1 MVTLVI
7 PLAPM
12 PKARPRVVNGR
23 AYTPAATAAY
33 ERSIKLAAA
42 HLRPMEGPLN
52 VSIAFIFPR
61 LKSSRS
67 AAREAKSTRPD
78 VDNLIKAVL
87 DGLNGLAFHDDG
99 QVTRVSGEKW
109 IAAAEEEAHIE
120 VTIESLNLGDMQIMK
135 RRERGGARERRREQ
149 NRSEHR
155 EAQQQRHQ
163 AIAESR
169 RKERRQKLVEIEQHR
184 ADVQTAEKRTRE
196 EALLAWIE
204 SKRRT

>member
-67 AAREAKSTRPD
+67 TAREAKSTRPD

-163 AIAESR
+163 TIAESR
-169 RKERRQKLVEIEQHR
+169 RKERREKLAEVERHR
-184 ADVQTAEKRTRE
+184 ADQKMAQHSAAM
-196 EALLAWIE
+196 EALREWTE
-204 SKRRT
+204 RRRT